1 MEDESI
7 MGNPDNLVFYAKEM
21 TSNLTLAPKSTLDPY
36 LIAKLD
42 VKTVAGYEF
51 ARLPKDESKYLL

>member
-42 VKTVAGYEF
+42 VKTVAGFEF
-51 ARLPKDESKYLL
+51 ARLPKD